1 MTKRGVLV
9 MAYGTPAGLNDVER
23 YYTDIRRGRAPSAE
37 LLEELTDRYRAIGGR
52 SPLLEITRAQ
62 VAGLEERLDGVR
74 AYLGQKHSSPFIADA
89 MEEVA
94 RDGIEELVGLVLA
107 PHFSALSVGDY
118 ERRAR
123 AGAGAERATWSGRFQ
138 MVQSWHL
145 EPGYVSLL
153 AERVRHELDA
163 LPPELK
169 DEALVVFSAHSLPER
184 ILAEDD
190 PYADQLRETAAAV
203 ASRLALPRWR
213 TGWQSAG
220 RTADP
225 WLGPDILEIVEKEAA
240 EGTRALV
247 VCPCGF
253 VADHLEVL
261 YDLDTEAADA
271 AARVDI
277 TLRRTRS
284 PNADPEFLDVLASV
298 VRPALS
304 TS

>member
-23 YYTDIRRGRAPSAE
+23 YYTDIRRGRPPSAE

-62 VAGLEERLDGVR
+62 VVGLEERLDGVT

-89 MEEVA
+89 MEQVE
-94 RDGIEELVGLVLA
+94 RDGIEELVGFVLA
-107 PHFSALSVGDY
+107 PHFSAMSVGDY

-123 AGAGAERATWSGRFQ
+123 AGAERAVWSGHFQ

-153 AERVRHELDA
+153 AERVRRELDA

-203 ASRLALPRWR
+203 ASMLSLPRWR
-213 TGWQSAG
+213 IGWQSAG

-240 EGTRALV
+240 DGTKALV

-261 YDLDTEAADA
+261 YDLDREAADA
-271 AARVDI
+271 AARVDV